1 MKTKYRK
8 LISEWYE
15 QPIRK
20 KEKIIRSLLELNANA
35 CNQPKARETAQDP
48 GVIEFTYHSL
58 VESDVKVLRNKTT
71 PVRSQSFEAF

>member
-1 MKTKYRK
+1 MIRAANQKKGK
-8 LISEWYE
+8 NHQE
-15 QPIRK
+15 PIRT
-20 KEKIIRSLLELNANA
+20 
-35 CNQPKARETAQDP
+35 QPKARETAQDP